1 MIAVAAESPGAA
13 SVVNAVLLNALLS
26 KVHEATGAEESR
38 AVGLPRSVVRCLF
51 EASVFPAVLAYAR
64 DVAVRWRSR
73 TFSSLAGAASAV
85 SLVGVL
91 LGLGVRAIDGLAA
104 CDEVAGDKTVI
115 DETFARALC
124 DVGVECEDSIC
135 RQLAFEALAT
145 TGVFR
150 GDGGEIRRIV
160 LESGRAGMCGG
171 TSEGERD
178 AAAMCAIPFEA
189 DADDAGDTPVDEYYW
204 EETLLEE
211 WLLGA
216 ASFARRDAAEPTVD
230 SHPIAGRL
238 AFARH
243 VTSRSGRITCRVLR
257 DHEMRGTLVSLALT
271 AAWQSRGA
279 DRAPIDL
286 LRTLFVDTG
295 VHTANDEVASARR
308 AVPHDALRGCVDAL
322 RKVLAERSSVREDP
336 GGKSGGFVS
345 ATARRGS
352 CRRRTFTR
360 SSARGSNRK
369 RRAASDP
376 SRRRTIRRG
385 RSRSCVATWRRRR
398 VGRSFGRGRW
408 FDTSTTARYDETQ
421 YSSSSSS
428 SFRSFACFSA
438 MAWASNRSRSNLS
451 YRYPGTRP
459 IST

>member
-1 MIAVAAESPGAA
+1 MCIRDRPVQHQHVVGREIAADVALLHADAARGGFDPSGSFGFASDPGRLAGYLHELIAVAAESPGAA

-26 KVHEATGAEESR
+26 KVHEATGATESC

-51 EASVFPAVLAYAR
+51 EASVFPAVLAYGR

-91 LGLGVRAIDGLAA
+91 LGLGFRAIDGLAA
-104 CDEVAGDKTVI
+104 CDKVAGDKPTVI

-135 RQLAFEALAT
+135 RQLAFEALAA

-178 AAAMCAIPFEA
+178 AAAMCAIPF
-189 DADDAGDTPVDEYYW
+189 DAGGTPDEYYW
-204 EETLLEE
+204 EEMLLEE

-216 ASFARRDAAEPTVD
+216 ASVARRDGAEPTEEN

-295 VHTANDEVASARR
+295 VHTANGEVASARR

-336 GGKSGGFVS
+336 GGEVRWFRFRDGASGIVS
-345 ATARRGS
+345 AENVHSLVRSRVEPEEAGGVRSVSEAYDPARALEEL
-352 CRRRTFTR
+352 CRDLET
-360 SSARGSNRK
+360 SARGAKLREG
-369 RRAASDP
+369 A
-376 SRRRTIRRG
+376 
-385 RSRSCVATWRRRR
+385 V
-398 VGRSFGRGRW
+398 V
-408 FDTSTTARYDETQ
+408 
-421 YSSSSSS
+421 
-428 SFRSFACFSA
+428 
-438 MAWASNRSRSNLS
+438 
-451 YRYPGTRP
+451 
-459 IST
+459 

>member
-1 MIAVAAESPGAA
+1 
-13 SVVNAVLLNALLS
+13 
-26 KVHEATGAEESR
+26 
-38 AVGLPRSVVRCLF
+38 
-51 EASVFPAVLAYAR
+51 
-64 DVAVRWRSR
+64 
-73 TFSSLAGAASAV
+73 
-85 SLVGVL
+85 
-91 LGLGVRAIDGLAA
+91 
-104 CDEVAGDKTVI
+104 
-115 DETFARALC
+115 
-124 DVGVECEDSIC
+124 
-135 RQLAFEALAT
+135 
-145 TGVFR
+145 
-150 GDGGEIRRIV
+150 
-160 LESGRAGMCGG
+160 MCGG

-271 AAWQSRGA
+271 AAWRSRGA

-336 GGKSGGFVS
+336 GGEVRWFRFRDGASGIVS
-345 ATARRGS
+345 AENVHSLVRSRVEPEEAGGVRSVSEAYDPARALEEL
-352 CRRRTFTR
+352 CRDLET
-360 SSARGSNRK
+360 SARGAKLREG
-369 RRAASDP
+369 A
-376 SRRRTIRRG
+376 
-385 RSRSCVATWRRRR
+385 V
-398 VGRSFGRGRW
+398 V
-408 FDTSTTARYDETQ
+408 
-421 YSSSSSS
+421 
-428 SFRSFACFSA
+428 
-438 MAWASNRSRSNLS
+438 
-451 YRYPGTRP
+451 
-459 IST
+459 